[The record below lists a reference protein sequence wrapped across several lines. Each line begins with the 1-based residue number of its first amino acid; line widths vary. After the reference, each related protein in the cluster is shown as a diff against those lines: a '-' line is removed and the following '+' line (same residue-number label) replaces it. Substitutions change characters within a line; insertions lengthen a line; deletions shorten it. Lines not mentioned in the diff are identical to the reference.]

1 MAGWGALAGA
11 DQTGRD
17 TGAMLI
23 ELLAQA
29 LSPGERIE
37 ALHGH
42 FSTRSTWDSFQ
53 VVYATAIIAVVLCAA
68 LLLLSRIQRARAQRE
83 ERARDQR
90 RRART
95 ARPEPQTQVSR
106 NLTLIQKRQAERQAD
121 ARTSP
126 AGLRR

>member
-1 MAGWGALAGA
+1 
-11 DQTGRD
+11 
-17 TGAMLI
+17 MLI

-42 FSTRSTWDSFQ
+42 FSTRSAWEGLQ
-53 VVYATAIIAVVLCAA
+53 VVYVTAIIAVVLCAA
-68 LLLLSRIQRARAQRE
+68 LLLLSRVQRAKAQRE
-83 ERARDQR
+83 ERARDKR

-106 NLTLIQKRQAERQAD
+106 NLTLIQRRQAERRA
-121 ARTSP
+121 AGRTP
-126 AGLRR
+126 VAGPRR